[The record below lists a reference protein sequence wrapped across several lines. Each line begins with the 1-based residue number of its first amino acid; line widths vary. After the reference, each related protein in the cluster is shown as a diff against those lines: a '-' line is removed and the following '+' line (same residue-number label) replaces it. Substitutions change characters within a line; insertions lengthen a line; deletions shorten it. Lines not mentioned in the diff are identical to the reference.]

1 MWGRSEHK
9 LQALVYDIFPT
20 ASVELITPHT
30 GLEKTVSQ
38 RTVVVDVVVV
48 CDGGAYMTV
57 SL

>member
-9 LQALVYDIFPT
+9 LQALVYDILPT